1 MSNIQNNFEKI
12 EGVINDIYEDFDTIE
27 DIIKGKAVA
36 FRLDII
42 DNKEKNGKDNKEN
55 KRGIIIVY
63 DKNAIELGLIKVG
76 NHLTCF
82 GNYCGTI
89 TVVDSKHNILEDKM
103 FLCMGIMGDAE
114 IDEEQLISQGAI
126 RLR

>member
-12 EGVINDIYEDFDTIE
+12 EGVVNDIYEDFDTVE
-27 DIIKGKAVA
+27 DIIKGNATA
-36 FRLDII
+36 FRLDITY
-42 DNKEKNGKDNKEN
+42 NKEKNGKENNEN
-55 KRGIIIVY
+55 KRSVIVVY
-63 DKNAIELGLIKVG
+63 DKNAIKLGLIKVG
-76 NHLTCF
+76 EPLICF

-103 FLCMGIMGDAE
+103 FLCRGIMGDAE
-114 IDEEQLISQGAI
+114 IDEEQLAAQGAI